1 MVTTDSG
8 SLTQLKASENGIVAG
23 VWYNMGSSYDVV
35 QNFSPYVL
43 HLAVEIAMIL
53 LDPDIRMSLWA
64 SDTVGWVLVGRIYQ
78 GAPAFNISEE
88 NPT

>member
-8 SLTQLKASENGIVAG
+8 SLTQLKASENSIVAG
-23 VWYNMGSSYDVV
+23 VWCNMGSSYDVV
-35 QNFSPYVL
+35 QNFSPYAL

-64 SDTVGWVLVGRIYQ
+64 SDTVGWVLV
-78 GAPAFNISEE
+78 
-88 NPT
+88 